1 MSQLINAIAVIDSHY
16 SYCSRRRKHVKDP
29 LGLNVHAEKK
39 YPFPH
44 DCSTCL
50 VLTTFGQLKL
60 VQMFK

>member
-1 MSQLINAIAVIDSHY
+1 MSQVINAIAVIDSHY

-39 YPFPH
+39 CPFPH

-50 VLTTFGQLKL
+50 VLTTFAQ
-60 VQMFK
+60 